1 MLAIP
6 LSQVANQSVSFN
18 ADGVLWTVHVY
29 QAVNHMVADI
39 SKNGVKIVDGVRCFG
54 GIPLMQYSYMYSPNL
69 GNFCFDSDADW
80 TMFGGS
86 CNMYY
91 LEQAELVIFLAALQE
106 GVI

>member
-6 LSQVANQSVSFN
+6 LSPVANQSVSFN

-29 QAVNHMVADI
+29 QAVSHMCADI

-54 GIPLMQYSYMYSPNL
+54 GIPLMQYSYMYAPNL

-80 TMFGGS
+80 TNFGNS
-86 CNMYY
+86 CNLYY
-91 LEQAELVIFLAALQE
+91 MPQDELAEFLDALQQ